1 MQDHEFAKYVR
12 AIGRGPGRGLA
23 LTCEEAAAAMRLV
36 LAGAVEPVQLGAFLM
51 LLRYRGETA
60 AELAGF
66 VTAARETL
74 ASPAGPAPDLD
85 WPSYADRHRQLP
97 YFVLAALLLA
107 RAGVRVLMHGIAGN
121 AEGHVTTR
129 AVLAALDVPT
139 ETSLSDARAR
149 LEQHAFAY
157 VGLEHICPALERLF
171 ALRPLLGLRSPVN
184 SLARALN
191 PLGARCQMQGVFH
204 PAYRTLHQE
213 TASLLAQPRAAVFK
227 GGGGEVQRNPDKPCA
242 VALVV
247 DGAAGEETWPALA
260 AESAFRPR
268 EEAQEAARVVALWR
282 GERDDAGAVATV
294 TGTAAVAL
302 KLLGRADTQEAAQA
316 TAEALWRGRW

>member
-1 MQDHEFAKYVR
+1 ML
-12 AIGRGPGRGLA
+12 GRGPGRARA
-23 LTCEEAAAAMRLV
+23 LTGEEAADAMRMV

-51 LLRYRGETA
+51 LLRYRGESA

-66 VTAARETL
+66 VGAAREGL
-74 ASPAGPAPDLD
+74 APLKGAAPDLD

-97 YFVLAALLLA
+97 YFVLAALLVA
-107 RAGVRVLMHGIAGN
+107 RSGVRVLMHGIAGE

-129 AVLAALDVPT
+129 AVLAALDVPVGG
-139 ETSLSDARAR
+139 SLCDARAR
-149 LEQHAFAY
+149 LERAGFAY
-157 VGLEHICPALERLF
+157 VGLENICPGLERLF

-213 TASLLAQPRAAVFK
+213 TALLLGQPRAAVFK
-227 GGGGEVQRNPDKPCA
+227 GGGGEVLRNPDKPCA

-247 DGAAGEETWPALA
+247 DGVASEEIWPALTD
-260 AESAFRPR
+260 ERAFRPR
-268 EEAQEAARVVALWR
+268 EEAQEVARVVALWR
-282 GERDDAGAVATV
+282 GEREDAGAVAAV

-302 KLLGRADTQEAAQA
+302 KMLGRAETQAAAQA
-316 TAEALWRGRW
+316 MAEALWHDR